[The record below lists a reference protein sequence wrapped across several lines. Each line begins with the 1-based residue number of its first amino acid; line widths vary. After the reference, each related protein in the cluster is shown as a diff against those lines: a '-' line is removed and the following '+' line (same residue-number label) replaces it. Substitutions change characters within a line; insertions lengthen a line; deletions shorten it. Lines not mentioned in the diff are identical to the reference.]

1 MIKMYRHSL
10 YLLLLTS
17 LCACQNNNTPAE
29 EESAADPVTPVT
41 VIQPAQETLSDSVSL
56 NATATF
62 LQQSYARANTAG
74 YIQSIHLQ
82 PGQAVH
88 AGQLLFTVRTRES
101 RSIGNAVN
109 LLDSSFKFSG
119 VNGVKAT
126 TSGYITQLSHQEGD
140 YVQEAEQ
147 VAVIS
152 DQSSFAFVLN
162 VPFELRNAVTLQ
174 KQVSLL
180 LPDSTRLPGVVSAIM
195 PSADSLAQTQKV
207 VIKVMS
213 NAALPEN
220 LVAQVRIQRTAH
232 AQAITLP
239 RTALLTDETQSEYWI
254 MRMLDS
260 NTAVKVPVQ
269 KGLESNGR
277 VEITAPQLSLTDRIL
292 VSGNY
297 GLADTAKV
305 QVTKQ

>member
-10 YLLLLTS
+10 YLLLLAS
-17 LCACQNNNTPAE
+17 LCACQNNNAPAE
-29 EESAADPVTPVT
+29 EESTADPVTPVT

-119 VNGVKAT
+119 VNGVKAA

-152 DQSSFAFVLN
+152 DQNSFAFVLN

-174 KQVSLL
+174 KRVSLL

-207 VIKVMS
+207 VIKVAT

-239 RTALLTDETQSEYWI
+239 RAALLTDETQSEYWI

-269 KGLESNGR
+269 KGLECNGR

>member
-1 MIKMYRHSL
+1 MITMYRHPL
-10 YLLLLTS
+10 YFLLLAG
-17 LCACQNNNTPAE
+17 LCACNASQPPVE
-29 EESAADPVTPVT
+29 EDNATDPVTPVT
-41 VIQPAQETLSDSVSL
+41 VTQPVQETLSDSVSL

-74 YIQSIHLQ
+74 YIQNIHLQ
-82 PGQAVH
+82 PGQAIR

-119 VNGVKAT
+119 INNVTAA
-126 TSGYITQLSHQEGD
+126 TSGYITQLNHQQGD

-174 KQVSLL
+174 KHVSLL

-195 PSADSLAQTQKV
+195 PSADSSAQTQKV
-207 VIKVMS
+207 VVKVAA
-213 NAALPEN
+213 NANLPEN

-239 RTALLTDETQSEYWI
+239 RAALLTDETQSEYWI

-269 KGLESNGR
+269 KGLELDGK

-305 QVTKQ
+305 QVTK